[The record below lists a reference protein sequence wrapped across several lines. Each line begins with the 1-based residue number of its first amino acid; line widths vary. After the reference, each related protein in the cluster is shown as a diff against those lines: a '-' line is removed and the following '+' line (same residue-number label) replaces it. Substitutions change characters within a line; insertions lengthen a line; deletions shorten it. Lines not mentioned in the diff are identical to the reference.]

1 MSSVSYTV
9 IIIVLIIPI
18 IIGLA
23 YIFANKERGNLIEY
37 QKSSN
42 YEFAK
47 LSHGLTA
54 YKQFGSK
61 DNTPIIVIHGATL
74 PSEGFIGFCEGLS
87 QKGYW
92 VICYDQYGRGF
103 SDRPKIKYNMDLYV
117 YQLNELINYL
127 SIDNVILYGSSMG
140 APIAVSYSNKYPNL
154 VLAVGLQVPL
164 VHIESTMSSIIN
176 IPFVGNIL
184 FRFFGIPFIKN
195 RALEWPSGN
204 ENQRIFIERYIE
216 QLTLP
221 GTEQSIL
228 SSLRNVGSKDFY
240 SSYLKFS
247 KLNIPVHISYA
258 DDDDEIDPDSVQRIL
273 EITPHAESFIFSG
286 GHGGGAKIV
295 PEIINLFTKF
305 IAKTLN

>member
-23 YIFANKERGNLIEY
+23 YIFANKEKGNLIEY

-42 YEFAK
+42 YEFAE

-54 YKQFGSK
+54 YKQFGLK

-117 YQLNELINYL
+117 SQLNELINHL

-164 VHIESTMSSIIN
+164 VHIENTMSSIMN

-195 RALEWPSGN
+195 RALEWPSEN
-204 ENQRIFIERYIE
+204 ESQRVFIERYIE

-240 SSYLKFS
+240 SSYLNFS

-258 DDDDEIDPDSVQRIL
+258 ADDDEIDPISVQRIL
-273 EITPHAESFIFSG
+273 EVTPHAESFVFSG

-305 IAKTLN
+305 LAKTLN

>member
-1 MSSVSYTV
+1 MSALSHTA
-9 IIIVLIIPI
+9 IIVALIIPI

-23 YIFANKERGNLIEY
+23 YIFANKEKGNLIEY

-74 PSEGFIGFCEGLS
+74 PSEGFIGFCEGLG

-103 SDRPKIKYNMDLYV
+103 SDRPKIKYDMNLYV
-117 YQLNELINYL
+117 TQLNELINYF
-127 SIDNVILYGSSMG
+127 SIDNAILYGTSMG
-140 APIAVSYSNKYPNL
+140 APIAISYSNKYPNL

-164 VHIESTMSSIIN
+164 VYIESTMLSIMK
-176 IPFVGNIL
+176 IPYVGNIL
-184 FRFFGIPFIKN
+184 FHFFGISFIKN
-195 RALEWPSGN
+195 RVLEWPSGN
-204 ENQRIFIERYIE
+204 ENQSVFIEKYIE

-240 SSYLKFS
+240 PSYLNFS

-258 DDDDEIDPDSVQRIL
+258 NDDDEIDPASVQRVL
-273 EITPHAESFIFSG
+273 EVTPHAESFIFSG
-286 GHGGGAKIV
+286 GHGGGARIV
-295 PEIINLFTKF
+295 PEIINIFTKF
-305 IAKTLN
+305 LAKTLN

>member
-1 MSSVSYTV
+1 MSSISYTV
-9 IIIVLIIPI
+9 IIIALIIPI

-23 YIFANKERGNLIEY
+23 YIFANKEKGNLIEY

-42 YEFAK
+42 YEFAE

-87 QKGYW
+87 KKGYW

-103 SDRPKIKYNMDLYV
+103 SDRPKIKYGMDLYV
-117 YQLNELINYL
+117 SQLNELINHL

-164 VHIESTMSSIIN
+164 VHIENTMSSIMN

-195 RALEWPSGN
+195 RALEWPSEN
-204 ENQRIFIERYIE
+204 ESQRVFIERYIE

-240 SSYLKFS
+240 PSYLNFS
-247 KLNIPVHISYA
+247 KLNIPVHISYSN
-258 DDDDEIDPDSVQRIL
+258 DDDEIDPVSVRRVL
-273 EITPHAESFIFSG
+273 EVTPHAESFIFSG

-305 IAKTLN
+305 LTQNLN

>member
-1 MSSVSYTV
+1 MKAT
-9 IIIVLIIPI
+9 
-18 IIGLA
+18 
-23 YIFANKERGNLIEY
+23 
-37 QKSSN
+37 
-42 YEFAK
+42 
-47 LSHGLTA
+47 
-54 YKQFGSK
+54 FGSK

-103 SDRPKIKYNMDLYV
+103 SDRPKIKYDMNLYV
-117 YQLNELINYL
+117 TQLNELINYL
-127 SIDNVILYGSSMG
+127 SIDNTILYGISMG
-140 APIAVSYSNKYPNL
+140 APIAISYSNKYPNL

-164 VHIESTMSSIIN
+164 VHIKNTMSSIMKM
-176 IPFVGNIL
+176 PFVGNIL

-204 ENQRIFIERYIE
+204 ESQKVFIERYIE

-240 SSYLKFS
+240 PSYLNFS
-247 KLNIPVHISYA
+247 KLNIPVHISYSN
-258 DDDDEIDPDSVQRIL
+258 DDDEIDPASVRRVL
-273 EITPHAESFIFSG
+273 EVTPHAESFIFSG

-305 IAKTLN
+305 LAQNLN

>member
-9 IIIVLIIPI
+9 IMITLIIPI

-23 YIFANKERGNLIEY
+23 YILANKEKGNLIEY
-37 QKSSN
+37 QKFSS

-103 SDRPKIKYNMDLYV
+103 SDRPKINYDMNLYV
-117 YQLNELINYL
+117 TQLNELINYL
-127 SIDNVILYGSSMG
+127 SIDNTILYGTSMG
-140 APIAVSYSNKYPNL
+140 APIAISYSNKYPNL

-164 VHIESTMSSIIN
+164 VHIKNTMSSIMK

-195 RALEWPSGN
+195 RAIEWPSGN
-204 ENQRIFIERYIE
+204 ESQKIFIERYIK

-240 SSYLKFS
+240 PSYLNFS
-247 KLNIPVHISYA
+247 KLNIPVHISYSN
-258 DDDDEIDPDSVQRIL
+258 DDDEIDPASVRRVL
-273 EITPHAESFIFSG
+273 EATPHAESFIFSG

-305 IAKTLN
+305 LAQTLN

>member
-9 IIIVLIIPI
+9 IMITLIIPI

-23 YIFANKERGNLIEY
+23 YILANKEKGNLIEY
-37 QKSSN
+37 QKFSN

-103 SDRPKIKYNMDLYV
+103 SDRPKIKYDMNLYV
-117 YQLNELINYL
+117 TQLNELINYL
-127 SIDNVILYGSSMG
+127 SIDNTILYGTSMG

-164 VHIESTMSSIIN
+164 VHIKNTMSSIMK

-184 FRFFGIPFIKN
+184 FRFFGIPFIKK

-204 ENQRIFIERYIE
+204 ESQKVFIERYIE

-240 SSYLKFS
+240 PSYLNFS
-247 KLNIPVHISYA
+247 KLNIPVHISYSN
-258 DDDDEIDPDSVQRIL
+258 DDDEIDPASVRRVL
-273 EITPHAESFIFSG
+273 EVTPHAESFIFSG

-305 IAKTLN
+305 LTQNLN

>member
-1 MSSVSYTV
+1 MSSVSYTF
-9 IIIVLIIPI
+9 IMIALIIPI
-18 IIGLA
+18 IIGLT
-23 YIFANKERGNLIEY
+23 YILANKEKGNLVEY

-103 SDRPKIKYNMDLYV
+103 SDRPKIKYDMNLYV
-117 YQLNELINYL
+117 TQLNELINYL
-127 SIDNVILYGSSMG
+127 SIDNTILYGTSMG
-140 APIAVSYSNKYPNL
+140 APIAVSYSNKYPNTI
-154 VLAVGLQVPL
+154 LAVGLQVPL
-164 VHIESTMSSIIN
+164 VHIKNTMSSIMK

-195 RALEWPSGN
+195 RALEWPSVN
-204 ENQRIFIERYIE
+204 ESQKVFIERYIE

-240 SSYLKFS
+240 PSYLNFS
-247 KLNIPVHISYA
+247 KLNIPVHISYSN
-258 DDDDEIDPDSVQRIL
+258 DDDEIDPASVRRVL
-273 EITPHAESFIFSG
+273 EVTPHAESFIFSG

-305 IAKTLN
+305 LAQNLN

>member
-1 MSSVSYTV
+1 MSSVSYTF
-9 IIIVLIIPI
+9 IMIALIIPI
-18 IIGLA
+18 IIGLT
-23 YIFANKERGNLIEY
+23 YILANKEKGNLVEY

-74 PSEGFIGFCEGLS
+74 PSEGFIGFCEGLG

-103 SDRPKIKYNMDLYV
+103 SDRPKIKYDMNLYV
-117 YQLNELINYL
+117 TQLNELINYL
-127 SIDNVILYGSSMG
+127 SIDNTILYGTSMG
-140 APIAVSYSNKYPNL
+140 APIAVSYSNKYPNTI
-154 VLAVGLQVPL
+154 LAVGLQVPL
-164 VHIESTMSSIIN
+164 VHIKNTMSSIMK

-204 ENQRIFIERYIE
+204 ESQRVFIERYIE

-240 SSYLKFS
+240 PSYLNFS
-247 KLNIPVHISYA
+247 KLNIPVHISYSN
-258 DDDDEIDPDSVQRIL
+258 DDDEIDPASVRRVL
-273 EITPHAESFIFSG
+273 EVTPHAESFIFSG

-305 IAKTLN
+305 LAQNLN

>member
-9 IIIVLIIPI
+9 IIITPIRPI

-23 YIFANKERGNLIEY
+23 YILANREKGNLIEY
-37 QKSSN
+37 QKSSG

-74 PSEGFIGFCEGLS
+74 PSEGFFGFCEGLG

-103 SDRPKIKYNMDLYV
+103 SDRPKIKYDMNLYV
-117 YQLNELINYL
+117 TQLNELINYL
-127 SIDNVILYGSSMG
+127 SIDNTILYGTSMG
-140 APIAVSYSNKYPNL
+140 APIAVSYSNKYPNTI
-154 VLAVGLQVPL
+154 LAVGLQVPL
-164 VHIESTMSSIIN
+164 VHIKNTMSSIMK

-204 ENQRIFIERYIE
+204 ESQKVFIERYIE

-228 SSLRNVGSKDFY
+228 SSLRNIGSKDFY
-240 SSYLKFS
+240 PSYLNFS
-247 KLNIPVHISYA
+247 KLNIPVHISYSN
-258 DDDDEIDPDSVQRIL
+258 DDDEIDPASVRRVL
-273 EITPHAESFIFSG
+273 EVTPHAESFIFSG

-305 IAKTLN
+305 LAQNLN

>member
-1 MSSVSYTV
+1 M
-9 IIIVLIIPI
+9 IALIIPI
-18 IIGLA
+18 IIGLT
-23 YIFANKERGNLIEY
+23 YILANKEKGNLVEY

-74 PSEGFIGFCEGLS
+74 PSEGFIGFCEGLG

-103 SDRPKIKYNMDLYV
+103 SDRPKIKYDMNLYV
-117 YQLNELINYL
+117 TQLNELINYL
-127 SIDNVILYGSSMG
+127 SIDNTILYGTSMG
-140 APIAVSYSNKYPNL
+140 APIAVSYSNKYPNTI
-154 VLAVGLQVPL
+154 LAVGLQVPL
-164 VHIESTMSSIIN
+164 VHIKNTMSSIMK

-195 RALEWPSGN
+195 RALEWPSVN
-204 ENQRIFIERYIE
+204 ESQKVFIERYIE

-240 SSYLKFS
+240 PSYLNFS
-247 KLNIPVHISYA
+247 KLNIPVHISYSN
-258 DDDDEIDPDSVQRIL
+258 DDDEIDPASVRRVL
-273 EITPHAESFIFSG
+273 EVTPHAESFIFSG

-305 IAKTLN
+305 LAQNLN